1 MSDYVLELPPFTDE
15 TTSAGNT
22 SVPFDETPIDHTALA
37 LNRLVQQ
44 FRRNPL
50 IEKLVRAFCDP
61 MAELEQAFVD
71 IIVKRYLENA
81 VGDQLKQLAR
91 LVGQVILDGLSDED
105 LKRYVRARI
114 LANRSNGRGEDL
126 IKITRLVVND
136 SNTRVKV
143 RTIGNATAALELEN
157 NPTNFDIG
165 TILYRDFL
173 SKAVGVGIR
182 ITLTWWPDDE
192 TEMFEFESFVPGEG
206 VGKGWGS
213 SLDAGVGGKLASST
227 G

>member
-1 MSDYVLELPPFTDE
+1 MSDYVLELPAFIADE
-15 TTSAGNT
+15 DESGVTNVT
-22 SVPFDETPIDHTALA
+22 FDETPVDHEALA

-44 FRRNPL
+44 FKTKPNM
-50 IEKLVRAFCDP
+50 IKLVRAFTRP
-61 MAELEQAFVD
+61 MRDLEQAFVD
-71 IIVKRYLENA
+71 IVVKRYLENA
-81 VGDQLKQLAR
+81 EGHQLQMLAR
-91 LVGQVILDGLSDED
+91 LVGQTILDGLSDEV

-114 LANRSNGRGEDL
+114 LANRSSGMAEEI

-136 SNTRVKV
+136 ADTRVKV
-143 RTIGNATAALELEN
+143 RTVGNATAAVELEN

-182 ITLTWWPDDE
+182 ITLSWWQYDE

-206 VGKGWGS
+206 EGLGFGS
-213 SLDAGVGGKLASST
+213 TLDAGVGGRLANAT